1 MSTTMDDSD
10 CMKHFEEFEQM
21 KHVAIWASEGWNGV
35 PLKVTMLPRYA
46 YGCIG
51 PSIAGVGRICNGRA
65 LHVVGGTVKVT
76 TIVPGVG
83 EAAAA

>member
-1 MSTTMDDSD
+1 
-10 CMKHFEEFEQM
+10 MKHLEEFEQM
-21 KHVAIWASEGWNGV
+21 KHVAICASEGWNDV

-51 PSIAGVGRICNGRA
+51 PSIIGVARICSDRA
-65 LHVVGGTVKVT
+65 LHVVGGTVKVIP
-76 TIVPGVG
+76 IVPGIE